1 MAEFRLKKGFD
12 LRIAGKPE
20 EVLAE
25 TPAPQR
31 IALKPH
37 EFLGIKAKIDV
48 KAGDAVKRG
57 TPLFHCKVNHDIKFV
72 SPISGT
78 VKDIV
83 RGERRMVLCV
93 VVENDNK
100 NETEP
105 AGSWTADDAAK
116 MDREQLIANM
126 LKGGVWP
133 YIIQRPFGKIAKPA
147 DMPRDIFI
155 SGMNTAPLAAD
166 PNFLLQGEEENFQFG
181 LDVLKKLTDGK
192 VYLSLDGNGK
202 KTAPAF
208 EKASGVEKNTF
219 KGKHPAGNVGVHIH
233 HIKPLGRGELV
244 WQVDAFG
251 VANIGKFFKTGVFPA
266 ERIIA
271 AAGSSL
277 KERKYFKTILGAP
290 IADIIPAENIIDKDY
305 RVIIGN
311 VLTGRKTYTEGFVSF
326 YRNTITVIPE
336 GKKARKL
343 LGYFRPG
350 FGVTSF
356 SKTFASSFLSS
367 KSKEYEIDT
376 LINGGKRAFVMS
388 ASDYEQVVPMDILPV
403 PLMKAIMVEDIE
415 EMEGLGILELIEE
428 DVALCSYMDLSKH
441 DFGKILRDGL
451 YVIEREL

>member
-1 MAEFRLKKGFD
+1 
-12 LRIAGKPE
+12 
-20 EVLAE
+20 
-25 TPAPQR
+25 
-31 IALKPH
+31 
-37 EFLGIKAKIDV
+37 
-48 KAGDAVKRG
+48 
-57 TPLFHCKVNHDIKFV
+57 
-72 SPISGT
+72 
-78 VKDIV
+78 
-83 RGERRMVLCV
+83 
-93 VVENDNK
+93 
-100 NETEP
+100 
-105 AGSWTADDAAK
+105 
-116 MDREQLIANM
+116 
-126 LKGGVWP
+126 
-133 YIIQRPFGKIAKPA
+133 
-147 DMPRDIFI
+147 
-155 SGMNTAPLAAD
+155 MNTAPLAAD
-166 PNFLLQGEEENFQFG
+166 PNFIMQGEEENFQFG
-181 LDVLKKLTDGK
+181 LDILKKLTDGK

-202 KTAPAF
+202 KIAPAF

-244 WQVDAFG
+244 WTVDAFG
-251 VANIGKFFKTGVFPA
+251 VANIGKFFKTCVFPP

-271 AAGSSL
+271 TAGSSL

-290 IADIIPAENIIDKDY
+290 IAGIIQKENIKDSHY

-336 GKKARKL
+336 GKKERKL

-356 SKTFASSFLSS
+356 SKTFGSSFFG
-367 KSKEYEIDT
+367 KKEYEIDT

-388 ASDYEQVVPMDILPV
+388 ASDYEKVMPMDILPV

-451 YVIEREL
+451 YIIEREL